1 MFFIHK
7 VSFFS
12 AICRAGWTG
21 QIRAKS
27 DNEHGLGPHVD
38 SASECIL
45 RIVHCPRSNLNTS
58 NVGTY
63 SPQAVA
69 IHIPSFHSVIV
80 IGMSECLYRRY
91 LLSNNAAYCRVGCQ
105 GSQVEVE
112 N

>member
-12 AICRAGWTG
+12 AILVCRAGWTG

-45 RIVHCPRSNLNTS
+45 RIVQLE
-58 NVGTY
+58 Y
-63 SPQAVA
+63 Q
-69 IHIPSFHSVIV
+69 
-80 IGMSECLYRRY
+80 
-91 LLSNNAAYCRVGCQ
+91 
-105 GSQVEVE
+105 
-112 N
+112 